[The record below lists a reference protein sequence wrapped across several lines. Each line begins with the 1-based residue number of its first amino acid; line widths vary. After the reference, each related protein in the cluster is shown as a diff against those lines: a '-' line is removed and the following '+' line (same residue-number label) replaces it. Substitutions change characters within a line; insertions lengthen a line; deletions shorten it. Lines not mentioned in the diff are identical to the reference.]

1 MHFVSR
7 LRRSRWPGRADFC
20 PNYPV
25 ILHESW
31 YRKKKLSD
39 PLQKK
44 QEEEE
49 EEKRKKINNIQNKQQ
64 LKRLTIYRV

>member
-7 LRRSRWPGRADFC
+7 LRRSRWPGGAHFC

-25 ILHESW
+25 ILHVSW

-44 QEEEE
+44 KKKK
-49 EEKRKKINNIQNKQQ
+49 EKKKKKKKKERKLIIYKINNS
-64 LKRLTIYRV
+64 